1 MTSTEDTGEVRRQLS
16 RAWRAVGIRLLEEGY
31 EPGDVAET
39 MLAVALT
46 TWTGL
51 KDHET
56 AARHLRSIADELAPE
71 DGSEVRSGG
80 VARQRLRFLAAQAN
94 RG

>member
-1 MTSTEDTGEVRRQLS
+1 MS
-16 RAWRAVGIRLLEEGY
+16 RATSPKPCSRWRSR
-31 EPGDVAET
+31 PGH
-39 MLAVALT
+39 
-46 TWTGL
+46 GL

>member
-1 MTSTEDTGEVRRQLS
+1 MIRATSPKPCS
-16 RAWRAVGIRLLEEGY
+16 
-31 EPGDVAET
+31 
-39 MLAVALT
+39 VALT
-46 TWTGL
+46 TWSGL
-51 KDHET
+51 KDNET

-80 VARQRLRFLAAQAN
+80 VARQRLRFLAQAN